1 MSEKISNPI
10 NEDGEISYQNILV
23 AVDESKEATKA
34 FKVAL
39 DLAKKFDAS
48 LLIVSYL
55 NTATL
60 EAFKTFT
67 PSIHNIRAELANRVN
82 VLKKMAQSEGVK
94 DVKSITGEDSPG
106 SAIIEKVI
114 PKYHC
119 DLIVC
124 GATGTSKLDRYLIGI
139 GSQSSYIAR
148 LAPCSVFIVR

>member
-1 MSEKISNPI
+1 MSEKVSNPK

-23 AVDESKEATKA
+23 AVDESKEAAKA
-34 FKVAL
+34 FKVAVN
-39 DLAKKFDAS
+39 LAKKYEAS
-48 LLIVSYL
+48 LLIASYL

-67 PSIHNIRAELANRVN
+67 PSIHNIRAEVANRVN
-82 VLKKMAQSEGVK
+82 RLKEMAQGEGVK
-94 DVKSITGEDSPG
+94 DVKCITGEDSPG
-106 SAIIEKVI
+106 SAIIDKVI
-114 PKYHC
+114 PQYHC

-139 GSQSSYIAR
+139 GSQSSYMAR